1 MPRVTFSIIGTPVP
15 QGSKRGFVRGG
26 RVAMVEMGKNLAP
39 WRQEIA
45 GVAASKME
53 GEDPWLGPV
62 RVNLTFFLPRPK
74 GHHGTGRNAHA
85 LRASAPKFPITTP
98 DLDKLV
104 RAVLDAL
111 SGIVFR
117 DDSQVH
123 AMDVM
128 KLYADDHHAG
138 VIVEAI
144 LREG

>member
-1 MPRVTFSIIGTPVP
+1 MTQISFSILGTPVP
-15 QGSKRGFVRGG
+15 QGSKRGFLRGG
-26 RVAMVEMGKNLAP
+26 KVVMVEMGKNLMP

-45 GVAASKME
+45 QIAAAKMGDE
-53 GEDPWLGPV
+53 EPWVGPV
-62 RVNLTFFLPRPK
+62 RVNLTFFLQRPK
-74 GHHGTGRNAHA
+74 GNHGTGRNANTLKA
-85 LRASAPKFPITTP
+85 NAPRFPSGRP

-104 RAVLDAL
+104 RGVLDAM

-128 KLYADDHHAG
+128 KLWADEHYAGLVAE
-138 VIVEAI
+138 VI